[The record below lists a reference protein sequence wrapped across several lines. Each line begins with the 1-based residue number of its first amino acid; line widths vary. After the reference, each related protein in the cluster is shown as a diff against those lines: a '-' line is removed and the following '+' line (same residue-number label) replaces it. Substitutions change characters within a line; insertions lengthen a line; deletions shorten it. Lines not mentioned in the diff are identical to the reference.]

1 MRLLYIDIDSQRPDH
16 LGCYGYHRATSPNI
30 DAIASR
36 GLRFDNVYASDVPCL
51 PSRTALF
58 SGRFGT
64 HTGVINHGGAAADPF
79 IDGPGRGFSSILG
92 RTSWARALKGA
103 GWNTCTISPFGERHS
118 AWHFYANF
126 HEVHNPGRRGLESAE
141 EIAPIAIDWLERRGR
156 DDNWFLHVN
165 LWDPHTPYRAPE
177 SFGEPFANEPTPSWL
192 TEDVRAAH
200 WDMCGPHSAQEP
212 IGFAPIGEDYKRK
225 YPRQPYVIDSMN
237 AVRRMFDGYDTGVL
251 YADHWVGKLVKTIE
265 QLGVADD
272 TAILIS
278 ADHGENLGELNVYG
292 DHQTADQHTARLP
305 LVLHWPGVTDAFAG
319 QHRSALHYQFDI
331 AATAIELVGG
341 EVPANWDG
349 RSFAESL
356 RAGGDEGRE
365 SLVLTQGAW
374 TCQRGV
380 RFRRDGR
387 ELLFIDTRHDGY
399 HGYPDHMLFDLVA
412 DPHEQHDLA
421 PHSDGLVAHA
431 QSLLADWHAEVMGTA
446 THPVDPMD
454 TVLAEGGPKHTRGEL
469 PDYLVR
475 LRATNRGHWADF
487 LEARES
493 DAADKPAD

>member
-1 MRLLYIDIDSQRPDH
+1 MRVLYIDIDSQRPDH
-16 LGCYGYHRATSPNI
+16 LGCYGYHRQTSPNI
-30 DAIASR
+30 DRIAAR
-36 GLRFDNVYASDVPCL
+36 GLRFDNVYVSDAPCL
-51 PSRTALF
+51 PSRSALF

-92 RTSWARALKGA
+92 RTSWARALKNA
-103 GWNTCTISPFGERHS
+103 GLHTATVSPFGERHS

-141 EIAPIAIDWLERRGR
+141 EIAPIALDWLERRGR

-165 LWDPHTPYRAPE
+165 LWDPHTPYRAPA
-177 SFGEPFANEPTPSWL
+177 SVGDPFADSPLPGWL
-192 TEDVRAAH
+192 TEDVRAQH
-200 WDMCGPHSAQEP
+200 WAMCGPHSAQEP
-212 IGFAPIGEDYKRK
+212 IGFGPIGDDYKRK
-225 YPRQPYVIDSMN
+225 YPRQPYVIDSMD

-251 YADHWVGKLVKTIE
+251 YADRWVGEMLAALE
-265 QLGVADD
+265 RLGIADD
-272 TAILIS
+272 TAILVS

-292 DHQTADQHTARLP
+292 DHQTADQHTTRVP
-305 LVLHWPGVTDAFAG
+305 LVLHWPGVTEAFAG
-319 QHRSALHYQFDI
+319 QSRDALHYQFDV
-331 AATAIELVGG
+331 AASLIELLGAS
-341 EVPANWDG
+341 VPDNWDG
-349 RSFAESL
+349 VSFADAL
-356 RAGGDEGRE
+356 RSGADAGRDH
-365 SLVLTQGAW
+365 LVVTQGAW

-380 RFRRDGR
+380 RFRRGDR
-387 ELLFIDTRHDGY
+387 ELLYIHTRHDGY
-399 HGYPDHMLFDLVA
+399 HGYPDDMLFDLLD
-412 DPHEQHDLA
+412 DPHEQSNLA
-421 PHSDGLVAHA
+421 DSEPGLATA
-431 QSLLADWHAEVMGTA
+431 GRSLLDEWHQATMRSA

-493 DAADKPAD
+493 TS